1 MTRIWIPLL
10 ALTSTLALAPLQ
22 LAHAEP
28 HVVGVYTNG
37 HAPGWAFLETEGWVY
52 HVDAR
57 GLDAIDMGSVMVAY
71 RRVPAERGDAAF
83 RDDPVWME
91 SGRLQVVGLGEGG
104 WVVARMVAGPPFP
117 LPAMDDDGLPRDKV
131 CIGDRVVESGS
142 VGPGAESVIGHFEH
156 ELLFGAGTHD
166 LREGGSEVL
175 RVWLSRFAVGGSV
188 RIDVGVQGSTGGLAA
203 PLAETHERL
212 ARTGGPDGTQRA
224 EVRGDGDEAA
234 LAQRRAARLGRLV
247 TEVLDLDPEVVLT
260 TTSWPDEAV
269 SDPNTVT
276 IRLLDAVPRA
286 EMAPVTARA
295 PDGAPLAELD
305 SAEGT
310 R

>member
-1 MTRIWIPLL
+1 VRHIWIPLL
-10 ALTSTLALAPLQ
+10 MLSLALAPAP

-57 GLDAIDMGSVMVAY
+57 GLDAVDMGSVLVAY
-71 RRVPAERGDAAF
+71 RRVPAARGDAAF

-104 WVVARMVAGPPFP
+104 WVIARLVAGPPFP

-142 VGPGAESVIGHFEH
+142 VGAGAEAVIGHFDHDLLFQSGTH
-156 ELLFGAGTHD
+156 ELRD
-166 LREGGSEVL
+166 GGDEVV

-188 RIDVGVQGSTGGLAA
+188 RIDVGVQGILGGLAA
-203 PLAETHERL
+203 PSAETHERL
-212 ARTGGPDGTQRA
+212 ARTGGPDGTERA
-224 EVRGDGDEAA
+224 EVRGNGDQSA

-247 TEVLDLDPEVVLT
+247 IEMLDLDPEVVLT
-260 TTSWPDEAV
+260 TTSWPGEAV
-269 SDPNTVT
+269 SDANTVT

-295 PDGAPLAELD
+295 SDGAPLADLD
-305 SAEGT
+305 AGEGI